1 MRPRAFG
8 HLDMNKLPVT
18 YTNSR
23 KAWMTSGIFS
33 SWLNSFNDKMKA
45 QHRNVLLF
53 LDNAPSHPTLD
64 LSNVKL
70 VFFPPNT
77 TSVLQ
82 PMDQGVIQSLK
93 LQYRKAQFAYMISE
107 MEKDKGSTGTELMKK
122 VNILNAVN
130 WVAQP
135 GGTLSLLPF
144 RNASTKQDL
153 RRMKMT
159 STILMNQLNQYR
171 LHLTS
176 SASLSWHAF

>member
-1 MRPRAFG
+1 
-8 HLDMNKLPVT
+8 
-18 YTNSR
+18 
-23 KAWMTSGIFS
+23 MTSGIFS

-82 PMDQGVIQSLK
+82 PIDQGVIQSLK
-93 LQYRKAQFAYMISE
+93 LQYRKAQFAYMIMISE

-122 VNILNAVN
+122 SQHPECGELGSI
-130 WVAQP
+130 
-135 GGTLSLLPF
+135 SLEG
-144 RNASTKQDL
+144 R
-153 RRMKMT
+153 
-159 STILMNQLNQYR
+159 
-171 LHLTS
+171 
-176 SASLSWHAF
+176 